1 MSDDF
6 PSLDRARI
14 RRLATLRRSQHRSA
28 LFMLGMAALC
38 IVIACA
44 SINEAIDQFR
54 QARYPSAIIF
64 TIIAPTLLSLARKAW
79 LRRQRIVREI
89 AASALEEP
97 TEPPDFSTLQDGR
110 QLSRSLEDIID

>member
-6 PSLDRARI
+6 PSLDQTRI
-14 RRLATLRRSQHRSA
+14 RRLAALRRGQHRSA
-28 LFMLGMAALC
+28 LFMFGMTALC
-38 IVIACA
+38 VVIACA

-54 QARYPSAIIF
+54 RARHLSAIIF
-64 TIIAPTLLSLARKAW
+64 TMISPALLLLARQAW

-89 AASALEEP
+89 ASSTLEEP